1 MHLVR
6 EESSCKNLKEDYCC
20 LEPEKKLI
28 VLSTSLTD
36 FCLQLAVYSFVSLF
50 LDSREQ
56 AMCSVG
62 FCVIN
67 TLKRCYPLED
77 ATHIALRKCV
87 GKQHKLDGSRSLTSD
102 RLLLKWGNLFLGVRG
117 SLEPVK
123 RQGIP

>member
-1 MHLVR
+1 M
-6 EESSCKNLKEDYCC
+6 
-20 LEPEKKLI
+20 
-28 VLSTSLTD
+28 VLPTVLTD
-36 FCLQLAVYSFVSLF
+36 ICVHLAVPSFVSLF

-87 GKQHKLDGSRSLTSD
+87 GKWHKLDGSTQQVTYL
-102 RLLLKWGNLFLGVRG
+102 
-117 SLEPVK
+117 
-123 RQGIP
+123 